1 MPTRQELI
9 ATGRDDNDI
18 RQEIGADYLIYQDL
32 DSLNKDVRQMMPSI
46 KNFETSCFDGN
57 YVTGDVTPEYLA
69 MIESKRNTGAVLS
82 GTENSTQL
90 DLSLVAAD

>member
-1 MPTRQELI
+1 
-9 ATGRDDNDI
+9 
-18 RQEIGADYLIYQDL
+18 
-32 DSLNKDVRQMMPSI
+32 
-46 KNFETSCFDGN
+46 
-57 YVTGDVTPEYLA
+57 LA